1 MSEPTT
7 LLRHTGGAPLIE
19 THDQEARRKR
29 VVLFDQIL
37 RDPELPR
44 ALQSSGFEV
53 LPKRVLEEEHSQPQ
67 LPDLILAEL
76 GELTAEDRMAV
87 ERAREASPGLLVI
100 GVGTPVA
107 VALSKG
113 RRKAYN
119 SPERRSGAKRHVFDD
134 FITAPFDVSSL
145 VYWLQAWELAAS
157 VREQA
162 KRGAAVSVS
171 SVQALAQMGGSA
183 ILEELVTPSTKS
195 VHDSLA
201 EIKQA
206 LVNRDSPALR
216 NAAHHLQSTS
226 GVFGAA
232 RMTQIAVLLESMGE
246 AGCQDGASLL
256 ADSLEAEVAR
266 FTKDL
271 HALSRSLG
279 NGRDKAGPRPA
290 LNLRGMAASFEGRSI
305 AAFGLESAVT
315 ERLDTLIRSVHASFA
330 MITAERCC
338 DGSWMKH
345 FDLLILSLGQEDL
358 AEIDAVRQVFQIE
371 RTSPI
376 VVHLRDRSKE
386 LLELAALADDAVAA
400 PGDVNEVM
408 LAAHRALAMVDSA
421 PVASSRPRNGGAK
434 PAAPQSG
441 SKPRLLV
448 AEDEPLT
455 ARFLISSLEAAGFIV
470 THVPN
475 GADALDALDRQRFA
489 GALLDINMPEADG
502 FDVLE
507 RVRKDPLNRDMP
519 VMMLS
524 CRTQERDILKAF
536 DLGADDYV
544 LKPFSPPEVVLRLRK
559 LVGKTA

>member
-1 MSEPTT
+1 MSEST
-7 LLRHTGGAPLIE
+7 LLRHAGGAPPIDPHE
-19 THDQEARRKR
+19 HAVRRKR

-44 ALQSSGFEV
+44 ALQAAGFEV
-53 LPKRVLEEEHSQPQ
+53 LPKRVLSEERSQGQWPE
-67 LPDLILAEL
+67 LILAEI

-87 ERAREASPGLLVI
+87 ERARDAAPGLLVI
-100 GVGTPVA
+100 GIGTPVV

-113 RRKAYN
+113 RRNAYN

-134 FITAPFDVSSL
+134 FMSAPFDVSSL
-145 VYWLQAWELAAS
+145 VYWLQAWELAAA

-183 ILEELVTPSTKS
+183 MLEELVTPSTRS
-195 VHDSLA
+195 VQESLA
-201 EIKQA
+201 TIKQA

-216 NAAHHLQSTS
+216 SAAHHLQSTS

-256 ADSLEAEVAR
+256 ADSLEAEVGR

-271 HALSRSLG
+271 QALARSLG
-279 NGRDKAGPRPA
+279 SGKEKAVPRQA
-290 LNLRGMAASFEGRSI
+290 LNLRGMAPAFEGRSI
-305 AAFGLESAVT
+305 ASFGLDSVVT

-330 MITAERCC
+330 VITAERCA

-345 FDLLILSLGQEDL
+345 FDLLILSVGREDV
-358 AEIDAVRQVFQIE
+358 AEIDGVRQVFATE

-386 LLELAALADDAVAA
+386 LLELAALADDVVAA

-408 LAAHRALAMVDSA
+408 LAAHRVLVALDTA
-421 PVASSRPRNGGAK
+421 PVASSGTRNGNAK
-434 PAAPQSG
+434 PAGFPG
-441 SKPRLLV
+441 ESKPRLLV
-448 AEDEPLT
+448 AEDEALT
-455 ARFLISSLEAAGFIV
+455 ARFLTSSLEAAGFLV
-470 THVPN
+470 TYAPN
-475 GADALDALDRQRFA
+475 GADALDALARQRFD

-502 FDVLE
+502 FAVLE
-507 RVRKDPLNRDMP
+507 HVRKDPLNRDMP
-519 VMMLS
+519 VLMLS
-524 CRTQERDILKAF
+524 IRTQERDILKAF

-559 LVGKTA
+559 LVGKTS

>member
-1 MSEPTT
+1 MNESSM
-7 LLRHTGGAPLIE
+7 LLHHTGGAPLIDA
-19 THDQEARRKR
+19 HDQAARRRR

-44 ALQSSGFEV
+44 ALQSAGFEV
-53 LPKRVLEEEHSQPQ
+53 LPKRVLEEELSEAQP
-67 LPDLILAEL
+67 PDLILAEI
-76 GELTAEDRMAV
+76 GELTAGDRMAV

-100 GVGTPVA
+100 GVGSPVT
-107 VALSKG
+107 VALSTG

-119 SPERRSGAKRHVFDD
+119 SPDRRSGAKRHVFDD
-134 FITAPFDVSSL
+134 FLTAPFDVSSL
-145 VYWLQAWELAAS
+145 VYWLRAWELAAT

-183 ILEELVTPSTKS
+183 MLEELVTPSTRS
-195 VHDSLA
+195 VQESLA

-256 ADSLEAEVAR
+256 ADSLQAEVAR

-271 HALSRSLG
+271 QALSRSLG
-279 NGRDKAGPRPA
+279 NGKDKAAPRSA

-305 AAFGLESAVT
+305 ATFGLDGAVT

-330 MITAERCC
+330 VIPAEHCR

-345 FDLLILSLGQEDL
+345 FDLLILSLGQEDV
-358 AEIDAVRQVFQIE
+358 AEIDAVRQVFHME

-376 VVHLRDRSKE
+376 VVQLRDRSNE
-386 LLELAALADDAVAA
+386 LLELAALADDVVGA

-408 LAAHRALAMVDSA
+408 LAAHRVLSNLESA
-421 PVASSRPRNGGAK
+421 PVKASRPQSCAK
-434 PAAPQSG
+434 PAIPDG
-441 SKPRLLV
+441 DGKPRLLV
-448 AEDEPLT
+448 AEDEALT
-455 ARFLISSLEAAGFIV
+455 ARFLISSLEAAGFTV

-475 GADALDALDRQRFA
+475 GADALDALARQRFH

-559 LVGKTA
+559 LVGKAA